1 VCVYVYASVCTCGYE
16 VLFSGGKGMLLVC
29 LCVFVFVFM
38 RCFSVEKRACRWCV
52 YVCVFVCI
60 CVVWL

>member
-1 VCVYVYASVCTCGYE
+1 
-16 VLFSGGKGMLLVC
+16 MLLVC

-38 RCFSVEKRACRWCV
+38 RCFSVEKRACRLCV